1 MKTVIIIHQYF
12 MKPDQAGAHRIYSHA
27 LNLSKKG
34 LNVVVIS
41 TDSYGNQK
49 EFWAKEVI
57 RENLV
62 VHRLKNSGYFH
73 GKKASN
79 NQRFSSFLRFAFF
92 SFLKVFFMKKDLIY
106 ATSTPLTVAIPA
118 LLLKLFLGKKYL
130 FEVRDLWPEVPIQL
144 GYLKNRFLIFLSYSL
159 EYLAYYFS
167 SAVIVVSPGMETD
180 IRLKGFKNKKIFT
193 VENGCDDFFNSNQ
206 TKNQNHFGIKNINNK
221 KVILYAGSLTAAY
234 GINYLIDLAKN
245 MNEIS
250 NDVIF
255 LIAGRGDMEE
265 EMIEQAKSL
274 NILDVN
280 FFYLGA
286 VPKKD
291 IPKLYGLAKLS
302 MCIIRNDK
310 PEIMKHAVNN
320 KFFDSIASGTPICTN
335 FDSFQTSI
343 SIDNN
348 FCIYV
353 KDLNI
358 RDAALKV
365 LEYLNNEDWYN
376 KASNNAL
383 LIAAEKFNRKKQSE
397 KIYEIINGT

>member
-1 MKTVIIIHQYF
+1 
-12 MKPDQAGAHRIYSHA
+12 
-27 LNLSKKG
+27 
-34 LNVVVIS
+34 
-41 TDSYGNQK
+41 
-49 EFWAKEVI
+49 
-57 RENLV
+57 
-62 VHRLKNSGYFH
+62 
-73 GKKASN
+73 
-79 NQRFSSFLRFAFF
+79 
-92 SFLKVFFMKKDLIY
+92 
-106 ATSTPLTVAIPA
+106 
-118 LLLKLFLGKKYL
+118 
-130 FEVRDLWPEVPIQL
+130 
-144 GYLKNRFLIFLSYSL
+144 
-159 EYLAYYFS
+159 
-167 SAVIVVSPGMETD
+167 
-180 IRLKGFKNKKIFT
+180 
-193 VENGCDDFFNSNQ
+193 
-206 TKNQNHFGIKNINNK
+206 
-221 KVILYAGSLTAAY
+221 
-234 GINYLIDLAKN
+234 
-245 MNEIS
+245 
-250 NDVIF
+250 
-255 LIAGRGDMEE
+255 MEE
-265 EMIEQAKSL
+265 EMIEQTKSL